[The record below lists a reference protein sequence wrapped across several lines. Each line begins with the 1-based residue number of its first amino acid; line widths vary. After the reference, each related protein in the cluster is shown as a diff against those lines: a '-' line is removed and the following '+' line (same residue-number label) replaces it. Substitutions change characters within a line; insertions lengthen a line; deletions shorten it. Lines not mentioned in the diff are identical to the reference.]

1 MVSQRLIILS
11 LLGLVSFIMIYRP
24 QPQEIKV
31 NVAVLPQCPLAPPHT
46 SLPVLP
52 PTFAAKMQTLRPIIL
67 AAAKR
72 HNKPSFSGLSDSEFA
87 EIIALLLYNEH
98 VGWLE
103 DDLPFLQLL
112 RPFYEK
118 AQVLVN
124 QSELGSNFSVW
135 PANLRPSVALE
146 IIQQRIPLPK
156 STAFFTVP
164 ISLAGSQL
172 KAQNFSSQKAL
183 FAAITT
189 EIRQEDLAI
198 EYLAANIE
206 RGVYRAK
213 VENVPISWQTLAAWH
228 NQGVVEP
235 EAMCANGKIRDYLY
249 RTATFR
255 PAAQRLIAEEK
266 KAQFG
271 PQTSLLAR
279 P

>member
-1 MVSQRLIILS
+1 MVSQRLIMFS
-11 LLGLVSFIMIYRP
+11 LLSLVSFIMVYRP
-24 QPQEIKV
+24 QRQEIKV

-46 SLPVLP
+46 SLPTLL
-52 PTFAAKMQTLRPIIL
+52 PTFAAKMQNLRPVIL
-67 AAAKR
+67 AAAAR
-72 HNKPSFSGLSDSEFA
+72 HNKPSVSGLSDPEFA

-118 AQVLVN
+118 AQVLIN

-156 STAFFTVP
+156 STAFFTAP
-164 ISLAGSQL
+164 ISLPGSQL
-172 KAQNFSSQKAL
+172 KSRTFSSQQAL

-189 EIRQEDLAI
+189 EISQEDLAI
-198 EYLAANIE
+198 EYLAANLE

-213 VENVPISWQTLAAWH
+213 VENEPIRWQTLAAWH
-228 NQGVVEP
+228 NQGIVES
-235 EAMCANGKIRDYLY
+235 EAMCSNDKIRDYLY

-255 PAAQRLIAEEK
+255 PAAQRLIAAEEEK
-266 KAQFG
+266 IQY
-271 PQTSLLAR
+271 PQHNE